1 MITDNDGYPF
11 TKDPDA
17 PIILFV
23 WIIYCVTVGVCYWS
37 FL

>member
-11 TKDPDA
+11 SKDPDA
-17 PIILFV
+17 PLIMCV
-23 WIIYCVTVGVCYWS
+23 WIVYLVTVALCYWS